1 MQPSSSVD
9 ADILDSLLLL
19 LILRECLGFPSGSVG
34 KNQPANAGEMGSI
47 SLGRE
52 DPLEME
58 IETHSSIL
66 AWKIPSLVGY
76 SPWGFKRVRHDWPCK
91 NQNARSEVSE
101 HHSSVMNILPSHG
114 SDGVLWD
121 NWADFFASLTW
132 ARMQS
137 LLFQPWFL
145 AEQPNICILESFFGV
160 NVWCVEL
167 FLQG

>member
-19 LILRECLGFPSGSVG
+19 LILKESAWASPVAQWERISLPMQEKWV
-34 KNQPANAGEMGSI
+34 Q

-76 SPWGFKRVRHDWPCK
+76 SPWGFKRVRHDWPWK

-114 SDGVLWD
+114 GDGVLWD

-145 AEQPNICILESFFGV
+145 AGTTKHLHFRVLFLGWMFGV
-160 NVWCVEL
+160 
-167 FLQG
+167 